1 MLTNKKTIHIEW
13 GHCDPLGIVYYPRY
27 FEFFDACT
35 NALFELAGLPKPQM
49 LKKYAI
55 AGIPMVETRARFLL
69 PSSFG
74 ETVVVETHIAEWG
87 TSSFSVEHRLYKAEQ
102 LAVEA
107 FEKRVWTVHAS
118 DSSRRIQS
126 QPIPREVIERFS

>member
-1 MLTNKKTIHIEW
+1 MLTNKKSIHIEW

-74 ETVVVETHIAEWG
+74 ETIAIETRIGDWG
-87 TSSFSVEHRLYKAEQ
+87 TSSFSVEHRVLKGEV

-107 FEKRVWTVHAS
+107 FEKRVWTVHSAD
-118 DSSRRIQS
+118 DSRVIQS

>member
-13 GHCDPLGIVYYPRY
+13 GDCDPLGIVYYPRY

-35 NALFELAGLPKPQM
+35 NSLFELAGLPKPQM

-55 AGIPMVETRARFLL
+55 AGIPMVETQARFLV

-74 ETVVVETHIAEWG
+74 ETITIETRVVHWG
-87 TSSFSVEHRLYKAEQ
+87 TSSFSVEHKVFKGEV

-107 FEKRVWTVHAS
+107 SEKRVWTVHS
-118 DSSRRIQS
+118 TDGSRRIQS
-126 QPIPREVIERFS
+126 QPIPREVIQRFN